1 MGNTG
6 ITLRLDDS
14 QGWREGGGGG
24 RGGEGGENDRG
35 EVGWGIGTARGHYLC
50 LKDKIFLFF
59 Y

>member
-24 RGGEGGENDRG
+24 GGGGRM
-35 EVGWGIGTARGHYLC
+35 IGAEWAGG
-50 LKDKIFLFF
+50 
-59 Y
+59 